1 LKLKIDYFNKFL
13 YLLPFLYLIT
23 LSSCRTLDFSENN
36 VLSFSEFDSQYSPS
50 SQDHSF
56 IGKFKLYIQEKGY
69 SGSFKWYPKGDGH
82 EMILLS
88 AFNQI
93 ISKVVINDDVIF
105 EHLNHENQEIN
116 KIFDKTTIQELKRIL
131 YSEYNLEPLT
141 IKTKCCDILINE
153 YFKLKENTFYTPKKI
168 TIRQDQFQLTLILN
182 S

>member
-1 LKLKIDYFNKFL
+1 MKLKIDYFNKFL

-36 VLSFSEFDSQYSPS
+36 VLSFSEFESQYSPS

-69 SGSFKWYPKGDGH
+69 SGSFKWYPKAKGH

-88 AFNQI
+88 PFNQI
-93 ISKVVINDDVIF
+93 ISKMVINDDVIF
-105 EHLNHENQEIN
+105 ESLNQDNQEIN
-116 KIFDKTTIQELKRIL
+116 KIFDKKTIQELKRIL
-131 YSEYNLEPLT
+131 YSEYQSEPLK

-153 YFKLKENTFYTPKKI
+153 YYQSKENTFYTPKKI
-168 TIRQDQFQLTLILN
+168 TIKQDRYQLTLILN